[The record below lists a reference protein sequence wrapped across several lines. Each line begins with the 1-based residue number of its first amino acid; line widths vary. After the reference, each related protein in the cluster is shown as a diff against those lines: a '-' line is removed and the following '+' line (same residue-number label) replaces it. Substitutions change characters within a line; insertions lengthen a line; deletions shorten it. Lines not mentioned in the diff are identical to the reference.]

1 MRNQIASSQ
10 NVFFFPNC
18 AFHVLFHKHNIT
30 LTYIDNQTIL
40 AARLSQE
47 QSVADSWEV
56 GTLGIGRLERQMVI
70 LFREILND
78 SHI

>member
-1 MRNQIASSQ
+1 MC
-10 NVFFFPNC
+10 FFFQT
-18 AFHVLFHKHNIT
+18 VLSMFFFYKHNIT

-47 QSVADSWEV
+47 RSVADSWEV

-78 SHI
+78 SHYENH